1 MINKIIICSN
11 IPGAGKDTVAEY
23 LRDEYNF
30 LNFSFAE
37 PIYSIAKQYFEMK
50 NKDRALLQKIGEAM
64 RSVKDTV
71 WVDYTFNRI
80 KNLEEKT
87 IRSKFSISDLRRKN
101 EYDRAIQEGF
111 FPIRVVCDR
120 DVAIK
125 RIIERDGHC
134 DVSLLD
140 NESESGTRHLPIFE
154 VYNNGTKKEMHK
166 QIDALMQ
173 EVGW

>member
-1 MINKIIICSN
+1 MIKKIIICSN

-37 PIYSIAKQYFEMK
+37 PIYDISRQYFNMQGKSREI
-50 NKDRALLQKIGEAM
+50 LQRVGEAM

-80 KNLEEKT
+80 RNLEEKT
-87 IRSKFSISDLRRKN
+87 PRSKFSISDLRRIN
-101 EYDRAIQEGF
+101 EYERAIQEGF

-120 DVAIK
+120 DVAIQ
-125 RIIERDGHC
+125 RIIRRDGHC
-134 DVSLLD
+134 DESLLD
-140 NESESGTRHLPIFE
+140 NESESGTRHISMLEI
-154 VYNNGTKKEMHK
+154 YNNGTTEELYR
-166 QIDALMQ
+166 QIDVLIH